1 MSNRTR
7 RHRLILALQRWP
19 ARECW
24 HSIGGFMWHFKNDRA
39 ISGNVIVTRVEWQ
52 KAHFKDRNHDL
63 ELA

>member
-1 MSNRTR
+1 
-7 RHRLILALQRWP
+7 
-19 ARECW
+19 
-24 HSIGGFMWHFKNDRA
+24 MWHFKNDRA